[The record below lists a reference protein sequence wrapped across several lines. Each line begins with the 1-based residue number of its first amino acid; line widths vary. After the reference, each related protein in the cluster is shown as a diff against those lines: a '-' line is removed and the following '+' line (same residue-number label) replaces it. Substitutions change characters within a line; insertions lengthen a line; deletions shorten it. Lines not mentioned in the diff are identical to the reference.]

1 VILDELIRN
10 SPSPSTSFG
19 FRAVDYAASFA
30 TRLGQVR
37 SGAGVALVQPAST
50 AAKAGLQAG
59 DVVTAVN
66 DVPVSSASELNR
78 ALDAISGKATL
89 TVQRQSQQL
98 TLTLKRSSG

>member
-1 VILDELIRN
+1 
-10 SPSPSTSFG
+10 
-19 FRAVDYAASFA
+19 
-30 TRLGQVR
+30 
-37 SGAGVALVQPAST
+37 
-50 AAKAGLQAG
+50 LQAG